1 MTIAPTI
8 QMMLF
13 MSTTPNA
20 KPMKPSWI
28 DIQVQE
34 RITGAVYSVTAER
47 FRRFSPVEQQRS
59 AISR

>member
-13 MSTTPNA
+13 MSTSPNNA
-20 KPMKPSWI
+20 KPLKPSWI

-34 RITGAVYSVTAER
+34 RITGAVYSLPAER
-47 FRRFSPVEQQRS
+47 VSRFSPLEQQ
-59 AISR
+59 